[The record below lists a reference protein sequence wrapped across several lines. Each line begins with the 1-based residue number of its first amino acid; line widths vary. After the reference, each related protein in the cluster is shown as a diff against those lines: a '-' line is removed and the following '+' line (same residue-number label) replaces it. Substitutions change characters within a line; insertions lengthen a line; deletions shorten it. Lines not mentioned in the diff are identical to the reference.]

1 MAKPSKATR
10 LTRFERWRARRP
22 NRCRVIETAVTTA
35 LISGVVIAFAALLWQ
50 LAATG
55 N

>member
-1 MAKPSKATR
+1 MAKAPKATR

-22 NRCRVIETAVTTA
+22 NRSRIIETAVIPL
-35 LISGVVIAFAALLWQ
+35 LIGSVVIAFAALLWQ
-50 LAATG
+50 LATG